1 MRFSTSLSFMFAY
14 IVIANPLPPW
24 DLPQADMLIGI
35 ENKDSID
42 PEQPN
47 IDFWNIGSQPTI
59 DSPQNWISQVLTDGL
74 SKSKRPSPPIPKPAP
89 FSVCND
95 EAYMGFCCNDAK
107 PATTLV
113 RIDCQPCK
121 PSLIDQLKFCSALD

>member
-1 MRFSTSLSFMFAY
+1 MRFATSLSFMIAY

-35 ENKDSID
+35 ENKYSIN

-47 IDFWNIGSQPTI
+47 IDFWNVGSHLTVE
-59 DSPQNWISQVLTDGL
+59 SPQNWISQVFAGGL
-74 SKSKRPSPPIPKPAP
+74 STPKRPSPPIPKPAT
-89 FSVCND
+89 FSVCKD
-95 EAYMGFCCNDAK
+95 KAYMGFCCNDLK

-113 RIDCQPCK
+113 RIDCKPCK
-121 PSLIDQLKFCSALD
+121 SSLIDQLKFFSALD

>member
-1 MRFSTSLSFMFAY
+1 MRFSTSFSFMFAY

-35 ENKDSID
+35 ENKYSID

-47 IDFWNIGSQPTI
+47 IDFWNIGSHLTI
-59 DSPQNWISQVLTDGL
+59 DSPQNWIPQVFADRL
-74 SKSKRPSPPIPKPAP
+74 SKPTRPSPPIPEPAP

-95 EAYMGFCCNDAK
+95 EAYMGFCCNDLK
-107 PATTLV
+107 PAITLV

-121 PSLIDQLKFCSALD
+121 PFLIDQLKFCSALD